1 MALAIAM
8 LVTWTRAIVAARM
21 NPSDS
26 LKYE

>member
-1 MALAIAM
+1 LFIAM
-8 LVTWTRAIVAARM
+8 LVTWARAIVAAHM